1 MYDGDVIHVTADDRV
16 LCDGC
21 GNPWNAVFLV
31 VMGDY
36 LDRVW
41 SYVFCKSCIMKA
53 HKDYMWMI
61 KAPGRSMNVV
71 VRGQNLNVNEI
82 LVNGGPI
89 NAENA
94 GLYNLPDYAIQG

>member
-1 MYDGDVIHVTADDRV
+1 MIYLSADDRV
-16 LCDGC
+16 MCDGC
-21 GNPWNAVFLV
+21 GQWVDEVFLIL
-31 VMGDY
+31 MGDFF
-36 LDRVW
+36 DRVW